1 MKIKSYTVFGFVTLL
16 VFFTAFSSLIMMFFA
31 LQTDNPLPFIL
42 ALDFVYLPI
51 CGYIMYRLVKLAD
64 HLSYQEFLKEHNLQ

>member
-1 MKIKSYTVFGFVTLL
+1 MKSYTVYGIVTLL
-16 VFFTAFSSLIMMFFA
+16 VFVFSISAVLILFFA
-31 LQTDNPLPFIL
+31 LQTGNPLPFIL

-64 HLSYQEFLKEHNLQ
+64 QLSYQEFLKEHNLQ